1 MIAAY
6 LIEAGLVLLI
16 APWTALWERNVFA
29 GMLPW
34 LRDWMSLAVVRGG
47 VALVG
52 LVTLVAG
59 MTDLRAAIMRHRV
72 RGSDAGR
79 PPL

>member
-1 MIAAY
+1 M
-6 LIEAGLVLLI
+6 LLI

-34 LRDWMSLAVVRGG
+34 LREVMSLAAVRGG

-59 MTDLRAAIMRHRV
+59 MTDLRAILMRNRV
-72 RGSDAGR
+72 RESDAGR